1 MKLEITNKWNAVSRI
16 LNITLLEIKGNLTDV
31 PVNKT
36 YQHWFKLDTKFVTA
50 KLNIEENGLVTQRIH
65 NLYKSSKKGYYCIV
79 CKQKCYFTND
89 EINSV
94 YKESEV
100 EHKH

>member
-1 MKLEITNKWNAVSRI
+1 MKVKLISI
-16 LNITLLEIKGNLTDV
+16 DGNIENV
-31 PVNKT
+31 PFGKT
-36 YQHWFKLDTKFVTA
+36 YGWFPDKSTIVYAKIEVTKR
-50 KLNIEENGLVTQRIH
+50 GLRSERIH
-65 NLYKSSKKGYYCIV
+65 YLYRNKKGYYCIV

-100 EHKH
+100 EHKY